1 MAIPVSKK
9 VGANIAAISLQYFC
23 IYYELFR
30 NVSKIFYEFKSKK
43 YKMNLLKKL
52 VLALPV
58 AFFAGCQTMPYQPY
72 AREVKRK
79 PGVGG
84 EIALKTEHRDEDRAK
99 AQATMDSN
107 CGSSIVKVEEEGEV
121 TVGQTTNSQTN
132 QDYRSGTHGAKVGSL
147 FGVPIVSG
155 GTSAG
160 SDTTGTSVTTDL
172 REWVIKYSCATVTAS
187 AAASSSTT
195 PAKAVPKDAAPIRR
209 QRKAEAEI
217 ANEETQGL

>member
-1 MAIPVSKK
+1 
-9 VGANIAAISLQYFC
+9 
-23 IYYELFR
+23 
-30 NVSKIFYEFKSKK
+30 
-43 YKMNLLKKL
+43 MNLLKT
-52 VLALPV
+52 LALTLPV

-107 CGSSIVKVEEEGEV
+107 CGGSLAKVEEEGEV

-160 SDTTGTSVTTDL
+160 ADTTGTSVTTDL
-172 REWVIKYSCATVTAS
+172 REWVIKYSCATATAS
-187 AAASSSTT
+187 TAGSTSAS
-195 PAKAVPKDAAPIRR
+195 PAKAIPRDAAPIRR
-209 QRKAEAEI
+209 QRKAKAEI
-217 ANEETQGL
+217 ATEETQGL